1 LEESVFELPEI
12 TPTELKERLDQDQPI
27 TLLDVREPHEAQIAD
42 LPPVGQHVIPLG
54 EFVDRIVELDPS
66 DVIVVYCRSGAR
78 SAWAVR
84 QLQERGFTQVFNLKG
99 GILGWRNEVDP
110 SLQAY

>member
-1 LEESVFELPEI
+1 MFELPEI
-12 TPTELKERLDQDQPI
+12 TPTELKARLEQDQPL

-42 LPPVGQHVIPLG
+42 LPPVGQHAIPLG
-54 EFVDRIVELDPS
+54 EFVDRISELDPS
-66 DVIVVYCRSGAR
+66 DVVVVYCRSGAR

-84 QLQERGFTQVFNLKG
+84 QLQEHGFTQVFNLKG
-99 GILGWRNEVDP
+99 GILGWRAEVDP